1 MTTILWLYVISE
13 DYYVIIFLII
23 KIHTLK
29 QWDETIQKAESDAVQ
44 NLR

>member
-1 MTTILWLYVISE
+1 M
-13 DYYVIIFLII
+13 FLKKII

-29 QWDETIQKAESDAVQ
+29 QGDVTIQKAESDAVQ